1 MAGTRGYLGL
11 RSGFAVLVTVKPPK
25 GVRSAGTLDGQVGLY
40 PKERIGVVP
49 SCASE
54 ERIGVV
60 PVQNKHQG
68 IKYIMMDDLRTC
80 ISVGGGGGG
89 TVFRGKGPSACLP

>member
-1 MAGTRGYLGL
+1 M
-11 RSGFAVLVTVKPPK
+11 TVKPPK
-25 GVRSAGTLDGQVGLY
+25 GVRSAGNLAGQVGLY

-49 SCASE
+49 SCE

-68 IKYIMMDDLRTC
+68 IKYMDGLRTC

-89 TVFRGKGPSACLP
+89 GGGVWMPGACESRD

>member
-1 MAGTRGYLGL
+1 MVSQSLFSVNPRQAAA
-11 RSGFAVLVTVKPPK
+11 S
-25 GVRSAGTLDGQVGLY
+25 VRKLAGQVGLY

-49 SCASE
+49 SCE

-68 IKYIMMDDLRTC
+68 IKYMDGLRTC
-80 ISVGGGGGG
+80 SSVGGGGGG
-89 TVFRGKGPSACLP
+89 GGGVWMPGACKNGNRDVS

>member
-1 MAGTRGYLGL
+1 MTGPLGL

-25 GVRSAGTLDGQVGLY
+25 GVRSAGNLAGQVGLY

-49 SCASE
+49 SCE

-68 IKYIMMDDLRTC
+68 IKYMDGL
-80 ISVGGGGGG
+80 
-89 TVFRGKGPSACLP
+89 